1 MMIRVQPMTAFKWI
15 EILFGCIA
23 PTVLVVP
30 FFLTILELGLYR
42 FTQPQWSAVELFPA
56 MAFSLIP
63 IIAVGSIW
71 MLVLFGPRQ
80 INRYFPLRLITLL
93 FGVAGLL
100 LVFAFFI
107 PLFQPIIR
115 GYWKESLGLFLK
127 PYSFAFRTI
136 VRGDDWRLLFFGTLG
151 PLFVGLRALPVL
163 IRGTQPIKEEK
174 FPWRLW
180 KRPFYTP

>member
-1 MMIRVQPMTAFKWI
+1 MRVQPMTGKRWVELF
-15 EILFGCIA
+15 FGCVV

-42 FTQPQWSAVELFPA
+42 FSQPRWSVRELLPA
-56 MAFSLIP
+56 MSFSLIP
-63 IIAVGSIW
+63 IIAVASIW
-71 MLVLFGPRQ
+71 FLVLFGPRQ
-80 INRYFPLRLITLL
+80 VNRHFSLRLMTLL
-93 FGVAGLL
+93 FGVLGLL

-115 GYWKESLGLFLK
+115 GYWKESFALFLK
-127 PYSFAFRTI
+127 PYSFALRTI

-151 PLFVGLRALPVL
+151 PLVVGLRAFPVL
-163 IRGTQPIKEEK
+163 IRGTQPAEEEH